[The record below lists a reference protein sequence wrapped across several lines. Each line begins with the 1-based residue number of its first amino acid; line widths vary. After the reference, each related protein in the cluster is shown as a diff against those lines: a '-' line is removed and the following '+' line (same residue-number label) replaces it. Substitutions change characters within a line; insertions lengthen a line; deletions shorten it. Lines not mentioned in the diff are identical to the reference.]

1 MKFIFILHLSLFVG
15 LLPLFSY
22 AVEKNKYV
30 KAPSREQVRLEGDQ
44 QIIREYQG
52 QLDLLSRVKFYMVNG
67 EVSRAKRELL
77 KVDAQ
82 SNLSILI
89 KKRYQAMLYFIES
102 EYEQSLAVLEDPL
115 FKNDNAFAKVCV
127 LKIFNQVILNKLNDI
142 DRSFNHCRDLNSDF
156 STNNEMWLENLIKL
170 KLKDPKLL
178 SGKETKT
185 IIGYAHHIP
194 SLKLW
199 LKLAIYLN
207 QEKIIVPM
215 VADIPQEAFE
225 DKEIRELIGLIY
237 YRTKNFKK
245 SVNFIEDLSTP
256 NAENI
261 KGNIYLHKKFYE
273 LAYGQFKLALNKK
286 QNSINAIERAVALA
300 WILGQWQDGFD
311 LSQKVNIKDTNE
323 PQRLTLQAAFL
334 TNMKQYDQAKRR
346 LERAQGFFGSNPP
359 KELSQLYGFVS
370 LITEDHE
377 SLGKYL
383 NSACEAWDGLSCW
396 LSLQNNLWSNFSRT
410 IQREDAIVLDQE
422 LTLAGLKE
430 KVDIVPLAEPKIVD
444 QRDVE
449 EMDDAMINVTNVISV
464 PITPNNKN

>member
-1 MKFIFILHLSLFVG
+1 MKFVFVLIFLLLSN
-15 LLPLFSY
+15 LLCLALS
-22 AVEKNKYV
+22 AEEKNQYAL
-30 KAPSREQVRLEGDQ
+30 APSSDRMKLEADRKL
-44 QIIREYQG
+44 IRTYQG
-52 QLDLLSRVKFYMVNG
+52 QMDILSRVKFFMVNG
-67 EVSRAKRELL
+67 EVRRAKRELL

-82 SNLSILI
+82 SSLSVLI
-89 KKRYQAMLYFIES
+89 KKRYQAMLYFIEG
-102 EYEQSLAVLEDPL
+102 EYEQSLEVLEDPL
-115 FKNDNAFAKVCV
+115 FKNDNAFAKICV
-127 LKIFNQVILNKLNDI
+127 LKTFNQVILNKMDDI
-142 DRSFNHCRDLNSDF
+142 NRSFAHCRDLNSDF
-156 STNNEMWLENLIKL
+156 SINNEMWLENMIKL
-170 KLKDPKLL
+170 KQKDPKLL
-178 SGKETKT
+178 NGSETKS

-207 QEKIIVPM
+207 QEKLMLSMI
-215 VADIPQEAFE
+215 ADIPQEAFE
-225 DKEIRELIGLIY
+225 DNEIRELIGLIY
-237 YRTKNFKK
+237 YRTKNYKK
-245 SVNFIEDLSTP
+245 SVNFIEDLTTP

-261 KGNIYLHKKFYE
+261 KGNIYLSKKYYE

-311 LSQKVNIKDTNE
+311 LSQKVNIKETNE

-346 LERAQGFFGSNPP
+346 LERAQGFFGSKPP
-359 KELSQLYGFVS
+359 KELSQLYGYVS
-370 LITEDHE
+370 LLTEDHE
-377 SLGKYL
+377 TLGKYL

-430 KVDIVPLAEPKIVD
+430 KADSVPLAEPKIVD

-449 EMDDAMINVTNVISV
+449 EMDDALISV
-464 PITPNNKN
+464 VPATK